1 MVILVDMD
9 DTIEHLL
16 VPWLDWLNRKYGRN
30 VRKSDVHSWDMR
42 IAYPGLMLEEIF
54 GALDEEEFW
63 DTVPPIE
70 GAAEVLERWMKQ
82 GHQVYIVTATP
93 PRSVRAKMERVLFR
107 YFPFLSWDQVIITSN
122 KQLLKADV
130 MVDDGY
136 HNLVGGDYRKV
147 LVDAPY
153 NREFDEKKD
162 GMIRVHNWKE
172 IEEAVASFADNPK
185 EEPKG
190 ND

>member
-16 VPWLDWLNRKYGRN
+16 VPWLDWLNRKFGRN

-42 IAYPGLMLEEIF
+42 IAYPGLTLEEIF

-82 GHQVYIVTATP
+82 GHRVYIVTATP
-93 PRSVRAKMERVLFR
+93 PKSVQAKMERVLFR
-107 YFPFLSWDQVIITSN
+107 YFPYLMRILFG
-122 KQLLKADV
+122 A
-130 MVDDGY
+130 G
-136 HNLVGGDYRKV
+136 
-147 LVDAPY
+147 
-153 NREFDEKKD
+153 
-162 GMIRVHNWKE
+162 IRP
-172 IEEAVASFADNPK
+172 SFRA
-185 EEPKG
+185 G
-190 ND
+190 NDENGLTEPAERHIIAPAT